1 MNIQVNICI
10 VKTSTSLY
18 MGNSHLYM
26 GQKKQKTGQLLIQA
40 KTKKKNNKKKN
51 NKNIIQIITNNKFE
65 IQGKKLR
72 GWG

>member
-26 GQKKQKTGQLLIQA
+26 GQKKN
-40 KTKKKNNKKKN
+40 KKNGTAYNLGKNKKKKYQKYN
-51 NKNIIQIITNNKFE
+51 VSYKS
-65 IQGKKLR
+65 
-72 GWG
+72 

>member
-26 GQKKQKTGQLLIQA
+26 GQKKNKKNGTAYNLG
-40 KTKKKNNKKKN
+40 KNKKNNTKN
-51 NKNIIQIITNNKFE
+51 TMYHTNHN
-65 IQGKKLR
+65 
-72 GWG
+72 

>member
-26 GQKKQKTGQLLIQA
+26 GQKKKNKKNGTAYNLG
-40 KTKKKNNKKKN
+40 KNKKNNTKN
-51 NKNIIQIITNNKFE
+51 TMYHTNHN
-65 IQGKKLR
+65 
-72 GWG
+72 